1 MAIHIQCS
9 QTFAI
14 PNARSRDV
22 QNPLAVFDNHHAEI
36 YKKYQ
41 VINLLT

>member
-1 MAIHIQCS
+1 MAIRIQCF

-14 PNARSRDV
+14 PSAHNRDV

-36 YKKYQ
+36 YKKMSSY
-41 VINLLT
+41 